1 MRQPAV
7 TIRRDHTTEYWEYRV
22 TDHTLSLDIAG
33 EVGADPADV
42 AEAAARA
49 AEHAKAAAAELLLDM
64 VPAESYD
71 VLYAALSA
79 RVTYERNGGRQLR
92 MFVPGKPAPQGSK
105 DFMGFK
111 KAPEGSPPG
120 TRGPAILKESSAA
133 VGPWRERIA
142 LASADAML
150 SAGLPVLDK
159 KYPVRA
165 SLTFVM
171 PRPSGTPKSYTPPAV
186 KRPDLDKLARA
197 VLDGLTDVVWL
208 DDSQVDDLHARK
220 VLAELSQQPGCHM
233 RIASPG
239 WGDEAIAAWQAA
251 NGGAAHV

>member
-1 MRQPAV
+1 M
-7 TIRRDHTTEYWEYRV
+7 
-22 TDHTLSLDIAG
+22 TDHTLDLGLPPGD
-33 EVGADPADV
+33 DPQAV

-49 AEHAKAAAAELLLDM
+49 AQHAKAAAAELVLDM
-64 VPAESYD
+64 LPAESHEA
-71 VLYAALSA
+71 LYAALSA
-79 RVTYERNGGRQLR
+79 RVTHERNGGRQLR

-111 KAPEGSPPG
+111 KPLPG
-120 TRGPAILKESSAA
+120 QIRGAAILKESSAA

-142 LASADAML
+142 LAAADAML
-150 SAGLPVLDK
+150 AAGLPLLDHAPSTSAERR
-159 KYPVRA
+159 YPVTA

-197 VLDGLTDVVWL
+197 VLDGLTDVCWV
-208 DDSQVDDLHARK
+208 DDSQVDDLHCRK
-220 VLAELSQQPGCHM
+220 VLAEVAQQPGVHI

-239 WGDEAIAAWQAA
+239 WGDEAIAEWQAA
-251 NGGAAHV
+251 QLAGAADHV

>member
-1 MRQPAV
+1 M
-7 TIRRDHTTEYWEYRV
+7 
-22 TDHTLSLDIAG
+22 TDHTLDLGLA
-33 EVGADPADV
+33 ADQVAV
-42 AEAAARA
+42 AEAAERA
-49 AEHAKAAAAELLLDM
+49 ELHAKAQAAELVLDM
-64 VPAESYD
+64 LPAESHEA
-71 VLYAALSA
+71 LYVALSA

-92 MFVPGKPAPQGSK
+92 LFVPGKPAPQGSK

-111 KAPEGSPPG
+111 KPLPG
-120 TRGPAILKESSAA
+120 QTRGAAILKESSAA

-150 SAGLPVLDK
+150 TAGLPVLDK
-159 KYPVRA
+159 KYPVTA

-197 VLDGLTDVVWL
+197 VLDGLTDVAWI

-220 VLAELSQQPGCHM
+220 VLAELSQQPGVHI
-233 RIASPG
+233 RLASPG
-239 WGDEAIAAWQAA
+239 WGDEAIAAWMAA
-251 NGGAAHV
+251 NAGAVNNV

>member
-1 MRQPAV
+1 M
-7 TIRRDHTTEYWEYRV
+7 T
-22 TDHTLSLDIAG
+22 TDHVLDLDLAG
-33 EVGADPADV
+33 PPGGDPAAV

-49 AEHAKAAAAELLLDM
+49 EEHARAAAAEVFLDM
-64 VPAESYD
+64 VPAESYE

-92 MFVPGKPAPQGSK
+92 MFVPGRPAPQGSK
-105 DFMGFK
+105 DFMGFAK
-111 KAPEGSPPG
+111 PKPG
-120 TRGPAILKESSAA
+120 ETRGRAILKESSAA

-142 LASADAML
+142 LAAADAML
-150 SAGLPVLDK
+150 DAGLPVLDHPPGSSADRRF
-159 KYPVRA
+159 PVRA

-197 VLDGLTDVVWL
+197 VLDGLTDVCWI

-220 VLAELSQQPGCHM
+220 VLAEVSQQPGCHI

-239 WGDEAIAAWQAA
+239 WGDEAIAAWRAA
-251 NGGAAHV
+251 NGGAENV